1 MNSFT
6 AQLRG
11 FAVGILVFGFSTIG
25 GFIVSSGQNKYLV
38 REYLGSKANI
48 QLSNEDIANSGIA
61 IGGIIGLIAGYR
73 RIQQTN
79 EIIDTAEHNITGY
92 QRIKA
97 ELYSVRDVADASKYM
112 EIKPDYHWKWSHNY
126 TFYEKGIPL
135 YINTT
140 AYIFVLCGGWTIFS
154 WGSLAVFPVAWVI
167 SKLSESYA
175 KSLCNTEIGIY
186 YNNPSLLRNIHERI
200 RAEEESAKSFDF
212 IEKISKQQAQ
222 EDRDEAPNKYLEN
235 TEDIDSPWSQ

>member
-48 QLSNEDIANSGIA
+48 QLSNEDIANSGIV

-79 EIIDTAEHNITGY
+79 KIIATAEHNNITGH
-92 QRIKA
+92 QHIVA
-97 ELYSVRDVADASKYM
+97 VLYPVRDVGDASKW
-112 EIKPDYHWKWSHNY
+112 EKKPDYHWKWSHNY

-135 YINTT
+135 YITTT
-140 AYIFVLCGGWTIFS
+140 AYIFILCGGWTIFS

-186 YNNPSLLRNIHERI
+186 YNNPHILLKQYERE
-200 RAEEESAKSFDF
+200 RDEEENTVSLEL

-222 EDRDEAPNKYLEN
+222 EDRDEAPNK
-235 TEDIDSPWSQ
+235 